1 MMQGISPIIGHRLGF
16 SCNVLKIGRDLV
28 FQTQY
33 RLYPLFFVFTIFNLA
48 IDKDQKANIQ
58 LYILLY
64 NINRLKNEEDVSKV
78 RALPRVDKTHLA
90 CI

>member
-33 RLYPLFFVFTIFNLA
+33 RLYPFFCIYHLQS